1 MATLPAPCPP
11 PARPLVRCSARTQSP
26 PIRAPGPRGRARGEC
41 GGRCGCGASFR
52 GVGFGRRGKHSGPNL
67 PEAEVFFSLTLQ
79 AASGGAEPP
88 LSPPP
93 PRRLIRGLSVPPGDA
108 GPGRAL
114 GSAPSGLAN
123 FAGPAARRAA
133 PRAHVRSGCGAAGTS
148 AGLGD
153 QGLSP
158 APGRGASCWPEAG
171 AGRLCPPP
179 LPGRSS
185 ARRAESLAGGP
196 GSGGAAPPRTPGAR
210 RPPGQEKQR
219 PPRPPQRLGRA
230 AGRLGRSL
238 AEPAALGFPGSASGE
253 PLLPEPSGSCAGRV
267 SRGRARR
274 RRRRRRGEGGRALPR
289 GRD

>member
-1 MATLPAPCPP
+1 MATSGLTDLTGSRAGLRNKATTSGNFLPWPRCPP
-11 PARPLVRCSARTQSP
+11 PARPLPAPWFGAPRGRSQRRSGR
-26 PIRAPGPRGRARGEC
+26 RAPGAVRE
-41 GGRCGCGASFR
+41 
-52 GVGFGRRGKHSGPNL
+52 
-67 PEAEVFFSLTLQ
+67 

-219 PPRPPQRLGRA
+219 PPRPPQRLGR
-230 AGRLGRSL
+230 LGRSL